1 MSKQAKL
8 KTQRRKVGDFLFVF
22 YEADDS
28 AYVHAIQNQIPCGLI
43 LYIDAINPNQIC
55 VAHYERIWEERPNPV
70 HLENFIHKF
79 SKEGDYRDSYRVNG
93 MKIIEDFQI
102 GKQDMID
109 PRTYKAIQR
118 INFAPPHT
126 LAFRDFANLKTY
138 GKDSISKMRMEEL
151 QGEVTQAELTE
162 IKGQVPPEM
171 VLLVLR
177 WIKRGLRLDH
187 AIHKVKCDLEISQ
200 NAKTYHS

>member
-1 MSKQAKL
+1 MSRQAKF
-8 KTQRRKVGDFLFVF
+8 KTQKRKVKNFLFVF

-28 AYVHAIQNQIPCGLI
+28 AYIHAIQNQIPCGFI
-43 LYIDAINPNQIC
+43 LYIDAIDSKQIC

-70 HLENFIHKF
+70 HLENFIQKF

-102 GKQDMID
+102 GKQDGID
-109 PRTYKAIQR
+109 PRTYRAIQR

-126 LAFRDFANLKTY
+126 LVFRDFASLKTY
-138 GKDSISKMRMEEL
+138 GKDSVSRMKMEEL
-151 QGEVTQAELTE
+151 QAEVTPAELAE
-162 IKGQVPPEM
+162 IKEQVPPEK

-177 WIKRGLRLDH
+177 WVKRGLRLDH
-187 AIHKVKCDLEISQ
+187 AIHKVKCDMEISR
-200 NAKTYHS
+200 NAEASHA

>member
-70 HLENFIHKF
+70 HLENFIQKF

-151 QGEVTQAELTE
+151 QGEVTQAELAE

-200 NAKTYHS
+200 NAKTYHA